1 MDDITDELIAWL
13 HREIEAE
20 RQHLISI
27 GGTGPRVRNSQGT
40 AMGLARNAVREDVC
54 RKIEELLK
62 H

>member
-27 GGTGPRVRNSQGT
+27 LRVRNNSQGS
-40 AMGLARNAVREDVC
+40 AIGLARNAVREDVC